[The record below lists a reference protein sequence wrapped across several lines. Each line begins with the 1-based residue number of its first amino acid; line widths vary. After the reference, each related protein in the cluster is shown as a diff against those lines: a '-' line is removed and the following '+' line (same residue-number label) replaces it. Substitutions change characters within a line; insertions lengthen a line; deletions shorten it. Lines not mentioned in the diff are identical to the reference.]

1 MNLAEL
7 QRNWDRFGNEDPL
20 WAILT
25 DPSKKGNKWDIDDFF
40 KSGVEEIKGVM
51 EYLEHL
57 HLDVS
62 RERAL
67 DFGCGVG
74 RLTQALADYFKAV
87 VGVDIAPSMINH
99 ARRFNRF
106 GERCNYVVNQ
116 TDDLS
121 IFKDETFS
129 FVYSYIVLQH
139 VEPKYALNYIGE
151 FLRVLVPGGVVMF
164 QLPSSWIDIDT
175 EESSVSK
182 ITWRGTIR
190 PFVPEIVVGSYRVL
204 RRLLVRLNNTVPSAE
219 DGPKMEMHV
228 TPRQDV
234 EQFVSNNGGRV
245 LDVAQNQSAGSGW
258 VSLQYL
264 VTK

>member
-1 MNLAEL
+1 MDLVEL

-25 DPSKKGNKWDIDDFF
+25 DPSKKGNKWDVDDFF

-87 VGVDIAPSMINH
+87 AGVDIAPSMIDH
-99 ARRFNRF
+99 AIRFNRF
-106 GERCNYVVNQ
+106 GERCKYVVNQ

-129 FVYSYIVLQH
+129 FIYSNIVLQH
-139 VEPKYALNYIGE
+139 MEPKYAL
-151 FLRVLVPGGVVMF
+151 
-164 QLPSSWIDIDT
+164 
-175 EESSVSK
+175 
-182 ITWRGTIR
+182 
-190 PFVPEIVVGSYRVL
+190 
-204 RRLLVRLNNTVPSAE
+204 
-219 DGPKMEMHV
+219 
-228 TPRQDV
+228 
-234 EQFVSNNGGRV
+234 
-245 LDVAQNQSAGSGW
+245 
-258 VSLQYL
+258 SLQRLTYCTARRKSL
-264 VTK
+264 VKMMSQLTKHMRSCRANCCAFVKRSLTSGVPCSFLAISGICRTRSSLVASAVPASSPKTKISASGCKRSQLAMALR